1 LKQIPWGFLESKF
14 RVSRTPQLRF
24 FRFMGK
30 KVGGGSAETG
40 RLTSLQSLIR
50 EILRKMRKI
59 SESRNPKFEI
69 RNKLEIRMRNI

>member
-1 LKQIPWGFLESKF
+1 
-14 RVSRTPQLRF
+14 
-24 FRFMGK
+24 MGK